1 MLFALLHRCYSGH
14 SIHFQV
20 RGDHSKVEGGILPNQ
35 YAKQNFHFD
44 IFIFENKVD
53 GQKLQL
59 DEQFA

>member
-20 RGDHSKVEGGILPNQ
+20 GGDHSKVEGGILPNQ
-35 YAKQNFHFD
+35 CAKQNF
-44 IFIFENKVD
+44 FIFENKVD
-53 GQKLQL
+53 GQKMQL

>member
-1 MLFALLHRCYSGH
+1 LNAE
-14 SIHFQV
+14 IHI
-20 RGDHSKVEGGILPNQ
+20 SKGINIIIPDFSSPNQ